1 MATESNL
8 LWLWLNILSGYV
20 KWEYWCESFKD
31 WWEVVTTIFSDP
43 GVKKKEL
50 FVWVTEAVARVY
62 WCQGPVRRGQGGHV
76 WGLVSLTDLRV
87 LSRDFGE
94 WAQEDRKYLLSN
106 SLWCGRIV
114 QDNKNTLKKINFLQK
129 KRMH

>member
-76 WGLVSLTDLRV
+76 GPCKPYWFESAVEGFWRV
-87 LSRDFGE
+87 GP
-94 WAQEDRKYLLSN
+94 
-106 SLWCGRIV
+106 GR
-114 QDNKNTLKKINFLQK
+114 
-129 KRMH
+129 